1 MSNVPGADEGVSGE
15 ELSPEGP
22 DNVKVSS
29 LAFVDLERTEI
40 FSDGVL
46 AIALTLLALN
56 LSIAGYRQNALASK
70 LFDLWPTYL
79 AFLASFIFVA
89 VMWMNHHATFDR
101 LKALSIPLQWA
112 NMAVL
117 LGAVVLSYPTAVLA
131 EAFQSGSVADERSA
145 VVLYGLLAA
154 VMGFSWCVFFV
165 SIARN
170 PHLWEYPGDSKKW
183 KKVAAWAF
191 GGAFGYF
198 VAIAA
203 GLLFSPYV
211 ALILFFVL
219 VLYRSTQAKRIASH

>member
-1 MSNVPGADEGVSGE
+1 MSNSPGSAEGDPRKE
-15 ELSPEGP
+15 HALEGP
-22 DNVKVSS
+22 DETEEATI
-29 LAFVDLERTEI
+29 AFINLERTEI

-56 LSIAGYRQNALASK
+56 LSIAGYRENALASK
-70 LFDLWPTYL
+70 LFELWPTYL

-131 EAFQSGSVADERSA
+131 QAFQSGSVADERSA
-145 VVLYGLLAA
+145 IVLYGLLAA

-170 PHLWEYPGDSKKW
+170 PHLWEYPSDHKKW
-183 KKVAAWAF
+183 KKVATWAF

-198 VAIAA
+198 IAIAA
-203 GLLFSPYV
+203 GLLIDPYV
-211 ALILFFVL
+211 ALVLFFVL